1 MLGNWATG
9 KLRMVRPPTSTS
21 TMEITMATMGRL
33 IKNFD
38 IGLPS
43 LGFHTK
49 WLGVHLHARTHLLYA
64 FRDHPF
70 ARLKSVRNNPL
81 PVDTGADLDRSD
93 AHFVL
98 VVHPRDLIAALPLL
112 KITLR
117 PKQRIL
123 LESHS
128 RANLAVPA
136 WTQNISSIRN

>member
-1 MLGNWATG
+1 ML
-9 KLRMVRPPTSTS
+9 STPLICCS
-21 TMEITMATMGRL
+21 MGGL

-43 LGFHTK
+43 LGFPTK

-81 PVDTGADLDRSD
+81 AVDTVADLDRSD

-98 VVHPRDLIAALPLL
+98 VVHRRDLIAALQLRNR
-112 KITLR
+112 TLR
-117 PKQRIL
+117 HKQG
-123 LESHS
+123 
-128 RANLAVPA
+128 
-136 WTQNISSIRN
+136 